1 MASRLTLH
9 KTFEDILGS
18 TNVYFQPPPT
28 YKMRYPAIRYRRND
42 IQNTFADNGVY
53 HQTHSYEVIVI
64 DKNPDSEIVEK
75 VSRLPCCTYDRS
87 YVVDNLNHDVFTI
100 TI

>member
-53 HQTHSYEVIVI
+53 PQTNWYKVQGI
-64 DKNPDSEIVEK
+64 DKHPTSEIEEK
-75 VSRLPCCTYDRS
+75 ARRGL
-87 YVVDNLNHDVFTI
+87 
-100 TI
+100 